1 MAEPVQLEVRA
12 EQAGEMVEVA
22 LRQDQCDVACSLVF
36 SHQLILRQE
45 IAPFVMALLQQF
57 AILMPVVG
65 ERGVVAGGAQVAAQL
80 AQHLVAKETGRWSHG
95 VMLSQFLSFQ
105 RRTGSI
111 VFEHNAGLSTRL

>member
-1 MAEPVQLEVRA
+1 MAEPVELEACA
-12 EQAGEMVEVA
+12 EKGGELVEVA

-36 SHQLILRQE
+36 AHQLILRQE
-45 IAPFVMALLQQF
+45 IAPFVVALPQQV

-65 ERGVVAGGAQVAAQL
+65 EHGVVAGGAQVAAQL
-80 AQHLVAKETGRWSHG
+80 AQHLVAKETGQGIHG